1 MKTLQISKEEATEW
15 YKSENQTLQQLAL
28 KMYPELLKRDLPK
41 SWEELEEVKG
51 FYVTGGSEISEGCEE
66 YKAEDVNKNIFKTK
80 EQAEA
85 SIAMAQLS
93 QLRELY
99 RAGWQPDWKDNED
112 KWCIQFSHDETCIC
126 SHWSYSSFL
135 AFKDVET
142 AHLFLQNFKDL
153 ILKAKPLLS

>member
-41 SWEELEEVKG
+41 SWEELKEVKG
-51 FYVTGGSEISEGCEE
+51 FYVTSHSKIAECYNGH
-66 YKAEDVNKNIFKTK
+66 KAYNINENIFKTK

-99 RAGWQPDWKDNED
+99 RDGWQPDWTDYKD
-112 KWCIQFSHDETCIC
+112 KWCIILDKDKMRVFPF
-126 SHWSYSSFL
+126 WYSSAFL
-135 AFKDVET
+135 SFQDKET
-142 AHLFLQNFKDL
+142 AELFLNNFKDL